1 MDKYAKLVESS
12 TQSLTAATQA
22 LAMASQALAQAQAKS
37 QASDKSLKNATSLH
51 DQAKTARDQA
61 QASLDSSRKALAAA
75 REALKGP
82 NAELEKAKRNFEAS
96 TQDVSRWQAELV
108 NVERPSSSTTYVDS
122 NRNLASSRTFSPKRR
137 ASETRPCR
145 PFKWRASPFGW
156 CPKDRPSGKVGP
168 GQAGQSK
175 SLETNKSAIVE
186 AKEKKTAF
194 IKNVDQLALVA
205 KKEAEA
211 KQDNSVLAQANA
223 KFEETIALLKQ
234 DLSNT
239 ENQIA
244 SKQQELVAAEN
255 AVSVAQK
262 GVETA
267 MKLR

>member
-1 MDKYAKLVESS
+1 MQAVQAASESLRLVPEKIAQAEKLV
-12 TQSLTAATQA
+12 Q
-22 LAMASQALAQAQAKS
+22 
-37 QASDKSLKNATSLH
+37 DK
-51 DQAKTARDQA
+51 Q
-61 QASLDSSRKALAAA
+61 
-75 REALKGP
+75 
-82 NAELEKAKRNFEAS
+82 
-96 TQDVSRWQAELV
+96 
-108 NVERPSSSTTYVDS
+108 
-122 NRNLASSRTFSPKRR
+122 
-137 ASETRPCR
+137 
-145 PFKWRASPFGW
+145 
-156 CPKDRPSGKVGP
+156 GKV
-168 GQAGQSK
+168 K
-175 SLETNKSAIVE
+175 SLETNKSTIVE

-255 AVSVAQK
+255 AVSEAKK

-267 MKLR
+267 MKLALKAPENSCRKRAGLGRSQEKARRKQGRFRHFQEKGGSTIRPDSNSAQKVLGRLAEINGLN